1 MFFSKKS
8 GGFHCLVLFVN
19 SDEPHPMQI
28 VVPQEVASD
37 VISTLKKF
45 EKSNLNQHRFL
56 GNLGP
61 FVIIQD
67 IQGFNKIEI
76 HNDTLSWSEPML
88 YTDYAKKISDRL
100 QSLVNDESDEVE
112 EDLIYFVG
120 EFTMMQDNGF
130 VAPF

>member
-8 GGFHCLVLFVN
+8 EGFHCLVFFLL
-19 SDEPHPMQI
+19 SEEPHPMHV
-28 VVPQEVASD
+28 VVPQEVAGD

-45 EKSNLNQHRFL
+45 EKSSLNQHRFL

-76 HNDTLSWSEPML
+76 HNDTLSWSEPVL
-88 YTDYAKKISDRL
+88 YTDYAKKVADRL
-100 QSLVNDESDEVE
+100 QTLVNDESDEVE
-112 EDLIYFVG
+112 EDLIYFIG

>member
-8 GGFHCLVLFVN
+8 GFHCLVLYVH
-19 SDEPHPMQI
+19 SDEPHPIQI
-28 VVPQEVASD
+28 VIPEDHAAD
-37 VISTLKKF
+37 VISTMRKL
-45 EKSNLNQHRFL
+45 EKSSLNHTTFL
-56 GNLGP
+56 GALGP
-61 FVIIQD
+61 FSIIQD

-76 HNDTLSWSEPML
+76 YNDTLSWSEPLL
-88 YTDYAKKISDRL
+88 YTDYAKKVTEKLS
-100 QSLVNDESDEVE
+100 SLIDEEGRKDE

>member
-8 GGFHCLVLFVN
+8 DGFHCLVLFVN
-19 SDEPHPMQI
+19 SDEPHPMHI

-45 EKSNLNQHRFL
+45 EKSSLNQHRFL

-76 HNDTLSWSEPML
+76 HNDTLSWSEPIL
-88 YTDYAKKISDRL
+88 YTDYAKKVADRL
-100 QSLVNDESDEVE
+100 QALVNDESDEVE
-112 EDLIYFVG
+112 EDLIYYVG